1 MPHKCIIQ
9 TYLFAEFFVY
19 CYLGIFVQHF
29 WHLVW
34 VYHLFRV
41 ISVWFWHFYIVPFL
55 QLLHFDYFQCF
66 QPVLLF
72 FSLCVLLA
80 SDTYFVFSQVNLV
93 WNIYTTELICKKL
106 YKVMLLYFAIVLL
119 SYCLCYYDTIH
130 NCYNSFVYNLTW
142 FIKT

>member
-1 MPHKCIIQ
+1 MYH
-9 TYLFAEFFVY
+9 TDLFV
-19 CYLGIFVQHF
+19 C
-29 WHLVW
+29 W
-34 VYHLFRV
+34 VFCLLLFRNFCTALLAPCVSLPFFRV

-93 WNIYTTELICKKL
+93 WNIYTTELIYKKL
-106 YKVMLLYFAIVLL
+106 YKVMLLFFAIVLL
-119 SYCLCYYDTIH
+119 SCCLCYYDTIH
-130 NCYNSFVYNLTW
+130 NFYNSFVYNLTW